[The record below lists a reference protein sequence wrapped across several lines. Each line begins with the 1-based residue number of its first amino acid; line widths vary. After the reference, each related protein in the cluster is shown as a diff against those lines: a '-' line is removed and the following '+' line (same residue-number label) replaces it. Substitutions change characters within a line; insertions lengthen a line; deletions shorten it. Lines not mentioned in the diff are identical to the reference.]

1 MQSFEGYEIVSCPE
15 KTDSFATSSEIVLKH
30 VAISD
35 RGLLRRAMHGRAT
48 AITVL
53 TPTLFG
59 VGIQDCPNGEG
70 NKSSYENRDRDIVT
84 LVVRA

>member
-1 MQSFEGYEIVSCPE
+1 MQSFEGYEIVSCPK

-35 RGLLRRAMHGRAT
+35 RGLLRRAIYGRAT
-48 AITVL
+48 PNTAL
-53 TPTLFG
+53 TPPLFG
-59 VGIQDCPNGEG
+59 IGIQDCPNGEG
-70 NKSSYENRDRDIVT
+70 NESSYENRDRDIIT